1 MSPPDKLDLWNL
13 YDATVEKFFVVRN
26 SVIDAQN
33 DLGRVNDAEPED
45 CAARCL
51 ELDTCQSFEYKA
63 EHRKCD
69 LSSARIE
76 DNELIRSVHGWE
88 IYAMFPNRAQVA
100 KLTKTIESHV
110 SETAEL
116 QAALES
122 VQADIKK
129 TERLLQNATAQV
141 DTMMD
146 ERDGLAQDMDTL
158 VALLQSSNDTL
169 AEVMASYEELTQA
182 RDDLEETLS
191 QQEAQITDLESSA
204 SSLTESVGFKDDTL
218 RKIYAA
224 KADTEAELA
233 EVNGEV
239 SILQSRVTSL
249 NQQIQRLETELD
261 AADDPE
267 VYTARDCYELYKLH
281 GVREDG
287 VYDIYPFGLTG
298 KSVKAFCYMGDGGG
312 WTVIQRRD
320 IASGC
325 AQKFDKSWNEYK
337 NGFGDAGS
345 DYWLGNDAISS
356 LTTRHSELKVY
367 IKTSVGQ
374 LRYSHYRD
382 FQMDSSSRN
391 FKLKSVRYIAGNAG
405 DQLTY
410 LRNYSFGT
418 KDRENNNNRCSSTQ
432 NGGFWFKTTR
442 YCAKSGWW
450 GSCSRYQYSCST
462 TNVNART
469 PSWSQASNWS
479 LMRIRTQ

>member
-1 MSPPDKLDLWNL
+1 MPSSILYCHQGLKNNEDLSKAGIEPSPRVPRR
-13 YDATVEKFFVVRN
+13 YGSPIHRATSRYPFPVEKFFVVRN

-33 DLGRVNDAEPED
+33 DLGR
-45 CAARCL
+45 
-51 ELDTCQSFEYKA
+51 
-63 EHRKCD
+63 
-69 LSSARIE
+69 
-76 DNELIRSVHGWE
+76 
-88 IYAMFPNRAQVA
+88 
-100 KLTKTIESHV
+100 
-110 SETAEL
+110 
-116 QAALES
+116 
-122 VQADIKK
+122 
-129 TERLLQNATAQV
+129 V

-204 SSLTESVGFKDDTL
+204 ESVGFKDDTL

-239 SILQSRVTSL
+239 
-249 NQQIQRLETELD
+249 
-261 AADDPE
+261 
-267 VYTARDCYELYKLH
+267 
-281 GVREDG
+281 
-287 VYDIYPFGLTG
+287 
-298 KSVKAFCYMGDGGG
+298 
-312 WTVIQRRD
+312 IQRRD
-320 IASGC
+320 IASGF

-337 NGFGDAGS
+337 NGFGDACS

-391 FKLKSVRYIAGNAG
+391 FKLKSVRYTAGNAG